1 MATTLAER
9 AQSAMLTPERA
20 ESALAKDVPHVDRE
34 ERVPF
39 SLLSNPKT
47 YKPHTFDYIPD
58 RDEPG
63 KPALQAWIEVF
74 RNSRP
79 QFHKMAMED
88 EDIPEAERQEKAD
101 AFLETYEAVLQGI
114 TANPTKPLPGF
125 EPETVNCIS
134 LSAMR
139 DRCLR
144 EQGFADC
151 FRAVKAKETDMA
163 LTMLQPLLEELDGI
177 QDRRA
182 RLEKVL
188 RGVIAGNIF
197 DLGAA
202 HGADLFNSGKMPKFQ
217 DTRDTLQ
224 DRPWCVD
231 DLDAALDRLTSET
244 NPIKKAVFF
253 CDNAGSDVVLGILP
267 FARELTKYGT
277 HVMIAANGVAAIND
291 VTAEE
296 LRQWIAKAAVTDYPL
311 STAVK
316 HKRLIVVS
324 TGTDNCVIDLRQVS
338 YALSE
343 AAKDADFVVL
353 EGMGRGIETNLWAEF
368 KVAAMKVGMIKHK
381 EVAMELG
388 GQMFGCV
395 CKFDDAPRTTRPSMD
410 VVRE

>member
-1 MATTLAER
+1 MGVTVQV
-9 AQSAMLTPERA
+9 AQQAPVTSLPVLNAKE
-20 ESALAKDVPHVDRE
+20 ALQITRVQDK
-34 ERVPF
+34 VPF
-39 SLLSNPKT
+39 CLLADPSK
-47 YKPHTFDYIPD
+47 YQAHTFEFIPN
-58 RDEPG
+58 RNVEG
-63 KPALQAWIEVF
+63 KPDLQAWVEVF
-74 RNSRP
+74 RGSRP

-88 EDIPEAERQEKAD
+88 QDVPESERQAAADRFFENYEKVLKD
-101 AFLETYEAVLQGI
+101 IEAH
-114 TANPTKPLPGF
+114 PEKPLPGF
-125 EPETVNCIS
+125 APDTVNCVS

-151 FRAVKAKETDMA
+151 FKAVKASETA
-163 LTMLQPLLEELDGI
+163 LAISFLPQLLQEIDAITNKRE
-177 QDRRA
+177 RF
-182 RLEKVL
+182 ETVV

-202 HGADLFNSGKMPKFQ
+202 AGADMYNSGKMPKFQ

-353 EGMGRGIETNLWAEF
+353 EGMGRGIETNLRGNF
-368 KVAAMKVGMIKHK
+368 KVAALKVGMIKHR
-381 EVAMELG
+381 EVAMELEG
-388 GQMFGCV
+388 DMFDCV
-395 CKFDDAPRTTRPSMD
+395 CKFNPAPAH
-410 VVRE
+410 